1 MLPEYSVVTAFKNSE
16 KYIQTAL
23 ESIFLQT
30 HKPAE
35 VYVIND
41 HSDESAYKSLIELQK
56 IFNFNVLDSELNG
69 QKNAIWL
76 GLQHVKTDYVSFLD
90 SDDYWPPDK
99 QLIQL
104 TKFHKDKNIDIV
116 CSGVRNFMSDQNN
129 KNNYTLFAKNYA
141 MSRMFGAST
150 FKLQLFNDFFS
161 VVESSSHFQW
171 QLDWWANA
179 VKLNYKL
186 EQTNQVHLF
195 RRIHSEN
202 SWSVPENDGIQD
214 LFKFLRRTING

>member
-1 MLPEYSVVTAFKNSE
+1 MAFKNSE

-41 HSDESAYKSLIELQK
+41 HSDDSAYKSLIELQK
-56 IFNFNVLDSELNG
+56 TFNFNISNSELSG
-69 QKNAIWL
+69 QKNAMWY
-76 GLQHVKTDYVSFLD
+76 GLQKVKTEYVSFLD
-90 SDDYWPPDK
+90 SDDYWTPDK
-99 QLIQL
+99 QFIQL
-104 TKFHKDKNIDIV
+104 TKFHENKNIDIV
-116 CSGVRNFMSDQNN
+116 CSGVRNFMSNQNN
-129 KNNYTLFAKNYA
+129 KNDYTLFAKDYA
-141 MSRMFGAST
+141 ISRMFGAST
-150 FKLQLFNDFFS
+150 FKLQLFNNFS
-161 VVESSSHFQW
+161 LVVESSTHFQW

-179 VKLNYKL
+179 VKLDYKL
-186 EQTNQVHLF
+186 MQTNQVHLF

-202 SWSVPENDGIQD
+202 SWSVPENNGKAD

>member
-1 MLPEYSVVTAFKNSE
+1 MLSEYSVVMAFKNSE
-16 KYIQTAL
+16 EYIQTSL

-41 HSDESAYKSLIELQK
+41 HSDDSAYKSLIELQK
-56 IFNFNVLDSELNG
+56 IFNFNILDSELSG
-69 QKNAIWL
+69 QKNAMWY
-76 GLQHVKTDYVSFLD
+76 GLQKVKTEYVSFLD
-90 SDDYWPPDK
+90 SDDYWTPDK
-99 QLIQL
+99 QFIQL
-104 TKFHKDKNIDIV
+104 TKFHENKNIDIV
-116 CSGVRNFMSDQNN
+116 CSGVRNFMSNQDN
-129 KNNYTLFAKNYA
+129 KNDYTLFAKNYLI
-141 MSRMFGAST
+141 SRMFGAST
-150 FKLQLFNDFFS
+150 FRLQLFNDFSS

-186 EQTNQVHLF
+186 MQTNQVHLL

-202 SWSVPENDGIQD
+202 SWSVPDNNGKAD